1 MDTFT
6 LLLRRVD
13 QINTEKLTRIQ
24 VTMDLMKMSLIN
36 AEQKLVKG
44 YLWFNSE
51 TTLAAMREN
60 VNEAEPCSYYSYH
73 TLQRLKKTFLYT
85 QRPLTTPFLGIYSL

>member
-13 QINTEKLTRIQ
+13 QINTEKLTQTDATVDLTR
-24 VTMDLMKMSLIN
+24 MDLVS
-36 AEQKLVKG
+36 AEQKFVKG

-51 TTLAAMREN
+51 TTQATIRGD
-60 VNEAEPCSYYSYH
+60 VNEAEPYS
-73 TLQRLKKTFLYT
+73 RFIE
-85 QRPLTTPFLGIYSL
+85 PFLSSLFDDPD